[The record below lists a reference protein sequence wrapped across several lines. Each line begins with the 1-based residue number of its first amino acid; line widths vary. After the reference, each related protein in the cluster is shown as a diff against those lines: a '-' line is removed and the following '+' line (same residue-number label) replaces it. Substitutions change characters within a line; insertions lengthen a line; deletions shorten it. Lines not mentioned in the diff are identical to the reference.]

1 MLGALTRAI
10 GDLFLPRVLGLL
22 SVAIALSAGCF
33 VAVWFGID
41 ALLAWWS
48 DGSGGGAA
56 GWRSWLGGFGALV
69 LAWFLFPLVAAS
81 FVAMFLDQVAAAVE
95 ARHYPQLPPAPGLPW
110 HRSLAASL
118 RFLGVL
124 LLANAALLLTWL
136 VPPVYPVAWLLV
148 NGWLM
153 GREYFELVALRRLD
167 PSAART
173 LRAGREGELLLTG
186 VLLAALAMLPLL
198 NLVVPVLA
206 TAVLVHRVTA
216 WHRAG

>member
-1 MLGALTRAI
+1 MLGALVLAI
-10 GDLFLPRVLGLL
+10 ADLFLPRVLGLL
-22 SVAIALSAGCF
+22 GAAVLLSAGCF
-33 VAVWFGID
+33 VAAWFGVD
-41 ALLAWWS
+41 ALLATWS
-48 DGSGGGAA
+48 GSSS
-56 GWRSWLGGFGALV
+56 GWLAWLGGLATLV

-81 FVAMFLDQVAAAVE
+81 FVAMFLDQVAAAIE

-124 LLANAALLLTWL
+124 LLANAALLLLWL

-153 GREYFELVALRRLD
+153 GREYFELIALRRLD
-167 PSAART
+167 PPSARA
-173 LRAGREGELLLTG
+173 LREQHGGELLLTG

-206 TAVLVHRVTA
+206 TAVMLHRVTA
-216 WHRAG
+216 WRGAT